1 MPKVSVLI
9 PVYGV
14 EKYIRRCAVSLFEQ
28 TLEEVEYIFVDDCS
42 EDKSI
47 SVLEETIERF
57 PNSYAKVK
65 ILHHSEN
72 RGSAAA
78 RNTALNMA
86 TGEYIIVIDSD
97 DFIESTMLEDLYNSA
112 IDDMADIVVSD
123 YWVNF
128 KDRTVYKKQK
138 APTTGYE
145 CLKALLR
152 GELHAS
158 TSNKLVAR
166 KLFIDNN
173 IFHYEGLNFSEDMSV
188 LFRLFYY
195 ARKVSYL
202 PHAYLHYVQ
211 YNTFSYT
218 TTISENSR
226 KNIIRLVDIVE
237 TFFQVN
243 KIQDND
249 LWRDIDYY
257 KLSVKSILLVSCSK
271 EERGQYCN
279 IYNDSVQY
287 LCQHPT
293 LPFHYKC
300 IVLLASKNKISL
312 LNQLLGIF
320 ALMKRL
326 LK

>member
-123 YWVNF
+123 YWLI
-128 KDRTVYKKQK
+128 
-138 APTTGYE
+138 
-145 CLKALLR
+145 LKI
-152 GELHAS
+152 ELS
-158 TSNKLVAR
+158 IRSR
-166 KLFIDNN
+166 KL
-173 IFHYEGLNFSEDMSV
+173 
-188 LFRLFYY
+188 
-195 ARKVSYL
+195 
-202 PHAYLHYVQ
+202 Q
-211 YNTFSYT
+211 Q
-218 TTISENSR
+218 
-226 KNIIRLVDIVE
+226 
-237 TFFQVN
+237 QVMN
-243 KIQDND
+243 
-249 LWRDIDYY
+249 
-257 KLSVKSILLVSCSK
+257 V
-271 EERGQYCN
+271 
-279 IYNDSVQY
+279 
-287 LCQHPT
+287 
-293 LPFHYKC
+293 
-300 IVLLASKNKISL
+300 
-312 LNQLLGIF
+312 
-320 ALMKRL
+320 
-326 LK
+326 